1 MKKQTISPDMTRCPQ
16 KVRVPLSPQKKTHEV
31 SRGFFVYRPIKI
43 ILEDIYN
50 QSSKE
55 IVTKKTVS

>member
-1 MKKQTISPDMTRCPQ
+1 ME
-16 KVRVPLSPQKKTHEV
+16 PLSPQKKTHEV

-55 IVTKKTVS
+55 IVTKKTVYWKVVNYPFIHK

>member
-1 MKKQTISPDMTRCPQ
+1 MTRCPQ
-16 KVRVPLSPQKKTHEV
+16 KVRVPLSPQKKTHDV

-43 ILEDIYN
+43 ILEYIYN

>member
-1 MKKQTISPDMTRCPQ
+1 MTFNI
-16 KVRVPLSPQKKTHEV
+16 KVKNIFIFSKNK
-31 SRGFFVYRPIKI
+31 PIKI

-55 IVTKKTVS
+55 IVTKKTLS